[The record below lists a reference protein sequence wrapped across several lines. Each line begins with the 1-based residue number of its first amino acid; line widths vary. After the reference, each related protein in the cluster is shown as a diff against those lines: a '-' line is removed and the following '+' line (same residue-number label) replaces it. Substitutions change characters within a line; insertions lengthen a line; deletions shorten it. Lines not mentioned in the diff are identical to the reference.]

1 MQSSTCWVWGFV
13 AQILQPEPLPFTLER
28 LHSSL
33 QRRKI
38 DLANRQSGSKVR
50 AQEQTAANLNRV
62 HPAEI
67 ERNAGV
73 ALERVLHG
81 RNNRRSV
88 HTASSTFL
96 LKAAEGSRP
105 LWREVWWGWG
115 EGGARGTKRHFPTA
129 QQLHARNKMR
139 RFVTEILFVLICKL
153 SVVYFRHAHTAP
165 GTC

>member
-105 LWREVWWGWG
+105 LWREVWRGWG
-115 EGGARGTKRHFPTA
+115 EGGARRDKAPFSNGSTVACTEQNASFCY
-129 QQLHARNKMR
+129 RNIVCFNMQTLR
-139 RFVTEILFVLICKL
+139 SLF
-153 SVVYFRHAHTAP
+153 
-165 GTC
+165 